1 MDQSSGSIVPHLPKQ
16 VALAR
21 LTVLSSFCLLVLY
34 FGVLST
40 LEFGELNLAG
50 VFIWLL
56 RTIPLLIFA
65 RGLFLAHLRTY
76 GWMCFVVLMYFTHGV
91 LVAFDPSRRILGI
104 AEVVLCTTLF
114 IALVV
119 FIRGFKTH
127 FQVNI

>member
-1 MDQSSGSIVPHLPKQ
+1 MDQPKDSIVNHLPKQ

-21 LTVLSSFCLLVLY
+21 LTVLSCFCLLIVY
-34 FGVLST
+34 FGVFNIFA
-40 LEFGELNLAG
+40 FGELNLAA

-56 RTIPLLIFA
+56 QTIPLMIFA
-65 RGLFLAHLRTY
+65 RGLFLTQLRTY
-76 GWMCFVVLMYFTHGV
+76 GWLCFVVLLYFTHAV

-104 AEVVLCTTLF
+104 TEVLLCTVLF
-114 IALVV
+114 VALVI